1 MTIEDNLRIGI
12 DVGGTNTDAV
22 VVNSSNNVIA
32 KTKTPTTSDIQ
43 SGISTALGS
52 VLSGLTESVDRITHV
67 MLGTTHA
74 TNAILER
81 RDLNKVISVRV
92 AGPASHA
99 IPPLFDWPDEL
110 RHEVLAGAVI
120 VDGGSELNGQ
130 ELAKFDRG
138 HLSRFLAQIDGEVD
152 GAEEL
157 VLADFH
163 PAVKV
168 GEVHD
173 AGEIGLGELDPAGDG
188 KLGWH
193 EWTC

>member
-1 MTIEDNLRIGI
+1 MKIEDTLRIGI

-22 VVNSSNNVIA
+22 VVNSSDNVIA

-81 RDLNKVISVRV
+81 RDLNKIISVRV

-110 RHEVLAGAVI
+110 RHEVLAGEVI

-130 ELAKFDRG
+130 ELAKFDRE
-138 HLSRFLAQIDGEVD
+138 HLSRFLAQID
-152 GAEEL
+152 EEIDAVAITRR
-157 VLADFH
+157 VLTRRTGSR
-163 PAVKV
+163 VSGQRRRK
-168 GEVHD
+168 
-173 AGEIGLGELDPAGDG
+173 
-188 KLGWH
+188 
-193 EWTC
+193 